1 MNNLLFLL
9 KIKFFLCLPGLV
21 NNIKS
26 ILTSSLSSPSSSL
39 HASGGQP
46 HPVSL
51 RIALFTQSSRSPGPS
66 QLTSLEVSLS
76 FSSQNLLFQ
85 WGLGQTSPA
94 RPNGQGQQRY
104 PPQRNRGVFGN
115 ERGTIV
121 SRWSSGKKE
130 EQQAIREEQNTK
142 LSGAHCIFKASHQLG
157 EIILKSESFFS

>member
-94 RPNGQGQQRY
+94 LPNGQGQLRY
-104 PPQRNRGVFGN
+104 PPQRT
-115 ERGTIV
+115 RGTFGREKGTISAGGAQGRRRS
-121 SRWSSGKKE
+121 SR
-130 EQQAIREEQNTK
+130 R
-142 LSGAHCIFKASHQLG
+142 LG
-157 EIILKSESFFS
+157 RSRTPN